1 MQGVG
6 LASEITTEM
15 MPWWALYTRHQ
26 HEKVVAD
33 GLLAKGFEVFLPV
46 YESVRL
52 WKDRKKTIAL
62 PLFPCYVFVRGGLD
76 RRHLVVTTPG
86 VHSILSC
93 GGHVATIPETEIAAI
108 QRSITGSLRME
119 PHPFLNCGDR
129 VRVVRG
135 PLEGVAGILLRKKS
149 FCRLI
154 LSVETLSRSIAVE
167 INASD
172 VEPDVYATTSRQV
185 SELHSEDPG
194 HGRQLEIHDYK
205 KQPHSTGVGDIPDE
219 IKISA

>member
-1 MQGVG
+1 
-6 LASEITTEM
+6 
-15 MPWWALYTRHQ
+15 
-26 HEKVVAD
+26 
-33 GLLAKGFEVFLPV
+33 
-46 YESVRL
+46 
-52 WKDRKKTIAL
+52 
-62 PLFPCYVFVRGGLD
+62 
-76 RRHLVVTTPG
+76 
-86 VHSILSC
+86 VHSVLSC
-93 GGHVATIPETEIAAI
+93 GGHVATITIPETEIAAI

-149 FCRLI
+149 LCRLI

-172 VEPDVYATTSRQV
+172 VEPDVYATTSWQV
-185 SELHSEDPG
+185 ADLHSEDLG
-194 HGRQLEIHDYK
+194 YGRQVEIHDYK
-205 KQPHSTGVGDIPDE
+205 KQPQSTGVGDSPDE